1 MTDERDGTAPSGTPA
16 PGPPTKPLTEKQQRV
31 LDAALEMFAERGYSG
46 VATNEIAKKAGVA
59 EGTIFKTWKTKKE
72 LLVAVV
78 APLFFRIM
86 APRLVGEIRALLVRP
101 WPDAESL
108 LRAIFQNRAEFIRDH
123 KSVLKV
129 VLQEL
134 PFHPEV
140 RALAAATA
148 KAQLWPEMRAAI
160 ERLQAEGKIR
170 SDVEPHV
177 ITRNTIAA
185 FIAWFAV
192 RNIIEPGDHWDDAKE
207 QEQLLRLL
215 LDGIHPR

>member
-1 MTDERDGTAPSGTPA
+1 VSDQ
-16 PGPPTKPLTEKQQRV
+16 PPHKPLTEKQQRV

-59 EGTIFKTWKTKKE
+59 EGTIFKTWKTKKD

-86 APRLVGEIRALLVRP
+86 APRLMGEVRDLLLRP

-108 LRAIFQNRAEFIRDH
+108 LRAIFQNREEFIRDH

-140 RALAAATA
+140 RALAASTA
-148 KAQLWPEMRAAI
+148 KAEIWPVMRATL
-160 ERLQAEGKIR
+160 ERLQAEGKVR
-170 SDVEPHV
+170 ADVAPHV
-177 ITRNTIAA
+177 IARNTVGA
-185 FIAWFAV
+185 FVAWFVV
-192 RNIIEPGDHWDDAKE
+192 RNIVEPDGAWNDSAE
-207 QEQLLRLL
+207 QEQLLKLL